1 MPSSE
6 VVVSNTSPLLNL
18 ALADRLDVLPE
29 QFESIVVPD
38 AVQTELLAGEDGVGR
53 LETLLESDFV
63 SVQPAENR
71 ELVRELRSELDA
83 GEAAAIALALERDA
97 DLVLINERDGRTV
110 ARRHDLTITG
120 VVGILLRAA
129 RDETVDIETAMSEL
143 RDAGFWIGDDLY
155 RRAIESVAESTPE
168 SESESNS
175 EKS

>member
-6 VVVSNTSPLLNL
+6 VVVSDTSPLLNL
-18 ALADRLDVLPE
+18 ALVDRLSVLSE

-38 AVQTELLAGEDGVGR
+38 AVRTELLAGEDGVGR

-97 DLVLINERDGRTV
+97 DLVLVDERDGRTV
-110 ARRHDLTITG
+110 ARRHDLTVTG
-120 VVGILLRAA
+120 VVGTLLRAA
-129 RDETVDIETAMSEL
+129 RDGTVDIETAMSEL
-143 RDAGFWIGDDLY
+143 RDAGF
-155 RRAIESVAESTPE
+155 
-168 SESESNS
+168 
-175 EKS
+175 